1 MIIFYCFSGY
11 QAWVSSQ
18 ADVDGIRPQAQI
30 AGDWHEARTFASVS
44 LHHIN
49 IIGGRLS
56 KGYERYVVCVT
67 QYLHYQLFQKTYSD
81 YFI

>member
-1 MIIFYCFSGY
+1 MSIFYCFSGY

-49 IIGGRLS
+49 IIGGAS
-56 KGYERYVVCVT
+56 EQGV
-67 QYLHYQLFQKTYSD
+67 
-81 YFI
+81 